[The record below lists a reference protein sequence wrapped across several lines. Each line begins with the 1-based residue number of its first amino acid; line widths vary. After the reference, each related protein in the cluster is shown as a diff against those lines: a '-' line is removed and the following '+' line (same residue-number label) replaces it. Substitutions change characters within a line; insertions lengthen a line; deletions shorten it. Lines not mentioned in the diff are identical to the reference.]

1 MVREDKATWK
11 SNYFM
16 RIIVS
21 LNFSLVNRK
30 YWIIWFSK
38 DMKFHICYFVGWNNC
53 NTIAILFNWTYIW
66 LKWESTW
73 WLLQLMVSGQL
84 LFVGHGLCRSYT
96 LIANMAHHSVG
107 AWDKLHEKE
116 SSQALMFCF
125 DNASSEIVDLIGFIL
140 LCVQVA
146 VLLNATRS

>member
-1 MVREDKATWK
+1 MENTELFGFPKIWNFIFVTLWDEIIATPLQFFSTEAVEMKAW
-11 SNYFM
+11 
-16 RIIVS
+16 R
-21 LNFSLVNRK
+21 
-30 YWIIWFSK
+30 
-38 DMKFHICYFVGWNNC
+38 
-53 NTIAILFNWTYIW
+53 TYIW